1 MAHAF
6 AQAEARA
13 EAGTKPTRRLLG
25 EPMLAVLVISGVA
38 FVARLLPTMNGS
50 GVFGLHF
57 YDDGVHFA
65 AATGLV
71 HGRLPYRD
79 FLLLHPP
86 GIVVLLAPFAEVG
99 QWIGDG
105 RGFALARLAFM
116 VLGGV
121 NAVLVSCYLREVGL
135 FAAWFGG
142 LFYAVFWP
150 AVYSEHTV
158 LLEGPANTCLLLA
171 LLLLTPKRPAAPR
184 TGRLV
189 WAGALLGL
197 AMTIKIWGVVP
208 VVVLFV
214 WLGLRWSWRPARL
227 FLLGAATSTTVVCL
241 PFFLAAPQTMWQ
253 MVVLDQIQ
261 RTEATLPVVHRLKEI
276 VGLSLYRL
284 PDRATPLLVVT
295 CVLLGLSA
303 VAAAFHPRGRLATL
317 LLAAMVTVLL
327 LTPSWF
333 LHYTAFTA
341 PAVALVVGTA
351 AQQLVDLLP
360 RRSGVAVVLSAALV
374 VGLGVFA
381 APVASAK
388 VGSRFPGRT
397 LAAAV
402 ADRPGCVT
410 SDHPSA
416 LILMN
421 VLSRNLERDCP
432 LVVDLGGAAYH
443 LPSPGRGKVS
453 RRKNPVWQ
461 RYALDY
467 LSSGDTVIL
476 ARFYRDYGF
485 DKRHY
490 NEVWTWKTV
499 LPVGRFTL
507 RDPSP

>member
-1 MAHAF
+1 MAHAL
-6 AQAEARA
+6 AHA
-13 EAGTKPTRRLLG
+13 EAGTTPARRFVVR
-25 EPMLAVLVISGVA
+25 EQTVAVLVIFLVA
-38 FVARLLPTMNGS
+38 FAARLLPTLNGS
-50 GVFGLHF
+50 GLFGLHF
-57 YDDGVHFA
+57 YDDGVHFGA
-65 AATGLV
+65 AVGLV

-86 GIVVLLAPFAEVG
+86 GIVVILAPFAEIG
-99 QWIGDG
+99 RWISDG
-105 RGFALARLAFM
+105 RGFGLARLAFM
-116 VLGGV
+116 ALGGV
-121 NAVLVSCYLREVGL
+121 NAVLVSHYLRDVGR

-142 LFYAVFWP
+142 LFYALFWP

-171 LLLLTPKRPAAPR
+171 LLLLTRRDGLAPR
-184 TGRLV
+184 NARLLG
-189 WAGALLGL
+189 AGALLGL
-197 AMTIKIWGVVP
+197 AMTVKMWGVVP
-208 VVVLFV
+208 VLVLFG
-214 WLGLRWSWRPARL
+214 WLAVRLHWRAAWL
-227 FLLGAATSTTVVCL
+227 FLLGAAASTTVVCL
-241 PFFLAAPQTMWQ
+241 PFFLAAPRSMWQ
-253 MVVLDQIQ
+253 MVVVDQLQ

-276 VGLSLYRL
+276 AGLSLYRL
-284 PDRATPLLVVT
+284 PDQTTPMLVIT
-295 CVLLGLSA
+295 CVLLVLSA

-317 LLAAMVTVLL
+317 LLAVLVTVLL

-333 LHYTAFTA
+333 LHYAAFSA
-341 PAVALVVGTA
+341 PAVALVVGVA
-351 AQQLVDLLP
+351 VHQLRALLP
-360 RRSGVAVVLSAALV
+360 RTSVAPIVVSVALAVALS
-374 VGLGVFA
+374 VFA
-381 APVASAK
+381 APLATAK
-388 VGSRFPGRT
+388 IGSRFPGRT

-443 LPSPGRGKVS
+443 LPSPGRGVVS

-485 DKRHY
+485 SKQYY
-490 NEVWTWKTV
+490 NVVWTWRTV